1 MGTGGSHAS
10 RASTGRAVDR
20 LINFSDAV
28 VAVAITV
35 MVLPLIDIPGP
46 ERGQTIWVVLLDHAG
61 QISTFLFTFFVVA
74 IMWLTHNRILNRIR
88 AYDAV
93 IFWTNTAWLAA
104 IVLLPWLSAMYGESA
119 GGEGSVGLVY
129 WTALAFISMLGS
141 MLGRHI
147 RRHPEFMDAAAP
159 AARSGS
165 KGSREWLRGPAFAA
179 YFLATGVVSVFF
191 PPVAS
196 WMPLGL
202 IPLSI
207 WLHPAGEGQSEQA

>member
-1 MGTGGSHAS
+1 MPAGGSQSSPAG
-10 RASTGRAVDR
+10 TGRAVDR

-46 ERGQTIWVVLLDHAG
+46 ERGQTVWTVLVDHAG
-61 QISTFLFTFFVVA
+61 QISSFLFTFFVVA
-74 IMWLTHNRILNRIR
+74 IMWLTHNRILNQIR
-88 AYDAV
+88 GYDAV
-93 IFWTNTAWLAA
+93 IFWTNTTWLAA

-119 GGEGSVGLVY
+119 GGQGSVGLVY
-129 WTALAFISMLGS
+129 WTALAFISVLGS

-147 RRHPEFMDAAAP
+147 RRHPEFVDASASP
-159 AARSGS
+159 SRSGPN
-165 KGSREWLRGPAFAA
+165 GSRARLRGPVFAG

-207 WLHPAGEGQSEQA
+207 WLRPGGEGRSGQA

>member
-1 MGTGGSHAS
+1 MPAAGSHAS
-10 RASTGRAVDR
+10 PPSTGRAVDR

-46 ERGQTIWVVLLDHAG
+46 EPGQTIWVVLLDHAG
-61 QISTFLFTFFVVA
+61 QITTFLFTFFVVA
-74 IMWLTHNRILNRIR
+74 IMWLTHNRILNQIR

-93 IFWTNTAWLAA
+93 IFWTNTTWLAA
-104 IVLLPWLSAMYGESA
+104 IVLLPWLSAMYGESS
-119 GGEGSVGLVY
+119 GGQGSVGLVY

-141 MLGRHI
+141 MLGGHI
-147 RRHPEFMDAAAP
+147 RRHPEFVDAPAP
-159 AARSGS
+159 AARSGPNR
-165 KGSREWLRGPAFAA
+165 SRARLRGPVFAA

-191 PPVAS
+191 PHVAS

-202 IPLSI
+202 ILLSI
-207 WLHPAGEGQSEQA
+207 WLRPGGEGQPEEG

>member
-1 MGTGGSHAS
+1 MPAGGSHAS
-10 RASTGRAVDR
+10 PTNTGRAVDR

-46 ERGQTIWVVLLDHAG
+46 EGGQTVWVVLLDHAG

-74 IMWLTHNRILNRIR
+74 IMWLTHNRILNQIR
-88 AYDAV
+88 GYDAV
-93 IFWTNTAWLAA
+93 IFWTNTTWLAA

-119 GGEGSVGLVY
+119 GGQGGVGLLY
-129 WTALAFISMLGS
+129 WTALAFISVLGS

-147 RRHPEFMDAAAP
+147 RLHPEFVDASATP
-159 AARSGS
+159 SRSGPN
-165 KGSREWLRGPAFAA
+165 GSRARLRGPVFAG
-179 YFLATGVVSVFF
+179 YFLSTGVVSVFF
-191 PPVAS
+191 PHVSS

-202 IPLSI
+202 ILLSI
-207 WLHPAGEGQSEQA
+207 WLRPAGERRSEQT

>member
-1 MGTGGSHAS
+1 MPAAGSHAS
-10 RASTGRAVDR
+10 PPSTGRAVDR

-46 ERGQTIWVVLLDHAG
+46 EPGQTIWVVLLDHAG
-61 QISTFLFTFFVVA
+61 QITTFLFTFFVVA

-93 IFWTNTAWLAA
+93 IFWTNTTWLAA
-104 IVLLPWLSAMYGESA
+104 IVLLPWLSAMYGESS
-119 GGEGSVGLVY
+119 GGQGSVGLVY
-129 WTALAFISMLGS
+129 WTALAFISVLGS

-147 RRHPEFMDAAAP
+147 RRHPEFVDAPAP
-159 AARSGS
+159 AARSGPNR
-165 KGSREWLRGPAFAA
+165 SRARLRGPVFAA

-191 PPVAS
+191 PHVAS

-202 IPLSI
+202 ILLSI
-207 WLHPAGEGQSEQA
+207 WLRPGGEGQPEEG